1 MARKPVDDDEDD
13 DLDDAEP
20 ARADD
25 EADELDDDSGE
36 YEDEDEDE
44 EGRGGGGLGRL
55 IVTAGIAL
63 AFIVGVAAGGYFFI
77 FSGDEETEVAATA
90 ASEVDSGDGTTM
102 SIPRRRMMTAEEL
115 SKKGGDAPPEPAART
130 APAPAPGGAFTPPP
144 ASQQPA
150 TAAQV
155 PQQQVMAPPP
165 AAEPPDAA
173 PRAPPPPAKGK
184 GKAAPATVGEPSGA
198 GLVTP
203 AVTAAAY
210 RDIPV
215 LPQGKPLTGPIAS
228 LIEST
233 DAGQLPKMQGSNGP
247 WRAYARPFD
256 APADRPKIAVI
267 ITGLGLSRAPTL
279 AAVNQLPGGITL
291 AFDPYAK
298 NIDEW
303 VGVGRS
309 NGHEALLHLPLEA
322 NDFPVSDPGPLALLT
337 DLDALQNLARMH
349 QVLASA
355 IGYVGMIQVMGSRFA
370 ASDAAMRPVLEE
382 TKRRGLMF
390 VSVPASNDDRGLAI
404 AQEISLPVAQVDLKI
419 DAIPSATAIDA
430 RLTELEKIARERG
443 RALAIAEA
451 LPVTIA
457 KLAAWAQTL
466 DFKELALAPVTA
478 IASTSASPGAAKGAA
493 KSAAKK

>member
-1 MARKPVDDDEDD
+1 MARKPIDDDEDD

-25 EADELDDDSGE
+25 AAADDGAGDLDDGPAE
-36 YEDEDEDE
+36 YEGEDDDD
-44 EGRGGGGLGRL
+44 RRGGGLGRL
-55 IVTAGIAL
+55 ILIAGVAL

-77 FSGDEETEVAATA
+77 FSGDEETEVAAKA
-90 ASEVDSGDGTTM
+90 ESEVDSGDGTTM
-102 SIPRRRMMTAEEL
+102 SIPRRRMMTADEL
-115 SKKGGDAPPEPAART
+115 GKKGGDAPVQSASP
-130 APAPAPGGAFTPPP
+130 PAPAPGGAFTPPP

-150 TAAQV
+150 PAAPAAQ
-155 PQQQVMAPPP
+155 QQTMAPPP
-165 AAEPPDAA
+165 AAVDAA
-173 PRAPPPPAKGK
+173 PKAQPPAKGK
-184 GKAAPATVGEPSGA
+184 GKAAPAPVAVGEPSGA

-210 RDIPV
+210 REIPI

-256 APADRPKIAVI
+256 GPAERPKIAI
-267 ITGLGLSRAPTL
+267 IVTGMGLSRAPTL

-298 NIDEW
+298 NTDEW
-303 VGVGRS
+303 VGLGRS
-309 NGHEALLHLPLEA
+309 NGHEAVLHLPLET

-355 IGYVGMIQVMGSRFA
+355 IGYVGVIQIMGSRFA
-370 ASDAAMRPVLEE
+370 TSDAAMRPVLEE
-382 TKRRGLMF
+382 AKRRGLMF
-390 VSVPASNDDRGLAI
+390 VSVPATNDDRGMAI
-404 AQEISLPVAQVDLKI
+404 AQEISLPIAQVDLKI
-419 DAIPSATAIDA
+419 DAVPSATAIDA
-430 RLTELEKIARERG
+430 RLSELEKIARERG
-443 RALAIAEA
+443 SALGIAEA

-457 KLAAWAQTL
+457 KLAAWTQTL

-478 IASTSASPGAAKGAA
+478 VVPASAAPAAAKGAA